1 MKRLTTYIAVLY
13 LLSACLS
20 NNKEEQTQDTTA
32 LETPTEHQLTASEK
46 LEDYLLALDSTD
58 VRSVGRATQ
67 KYTDLF
73 TNKDS
78 LENDKGVALI
88 LDYMEMITQNA
99 QGSVLE
105 EGVNYRPLVGV
116 ETSGGEYEVPDSLQ
130 NIYEIIIENGLRVR
144 ETEGMFTLEVN
155 PFYIQE
161 TFYSYISPNFEIY
174 LQQLGKENLEGF
186 AEDAAIAIPYETLV
200 QRVIWWEEFSVNTE
214 DTTVGAL
221 AQKQYDKYFTCLAI
235 GMDNT
240 PAIESQQLAPYFQQ
254 AYSYLE
260 DFAPQSNTFQKLQ
273 SYITLLQDQKLEEAK
288 ALLPGLLSQE
298 I

>member
-1 MKRLTTYIAVLY
+1 
-13 LLSACLS
+13 
-20 NNKEEQTQDTTA
+20 
-32 LETPTEHQLTASEK
+32 
-46 LEDYLLALDSTD
+46 
-58 VRSVGRATQ
+58 
-67 KYTDLF
+67 
-73 TNKDS
+73 
-78 LENDKGVALI
+78 
-88 LDYMEMITQNA
+88 MITQDA

-260 DFAPQSNTFQKLQ
+260 
-273 SYITLLQDQKLEEAK
+273 
-288 ALLPGLLSQE
+288 
-298 I
+298 